1 MLYTFPLM
9 FYLLAALLL
18 QAPVEPIIRVRS
30 RLVIVPTTVLTKDD
44 RFIHGLELE
53 HFRVYDNGRLQ
64 KAQLDSES
72 QLVSIVIAVQTNAAV
87 REYVPQIN
95 RVASVVETMLM
106 GEEGEAAVLSFNDE
120 VRVVQPFTS
129 ASETLDKALR
139 GLAPAFEKS
148 RAIDAVLR
156 GIELLKARPIQRRR
170 VLLLV
175 TQSSDAGSSGTL
187 REALLEAELH
197 DIRIY
202 ALLIRRVGKALVHD
216 TLSIVNPDSLSHHG
230 RPGGRG
236 GIAGNLELAKLVPE
250 IYRGRKTASGQDA
263 ITVLTSYTGGRKV
276 PFRNLRELESAL
288 TAVGEELHSE
298 YILSYR
304 PDRDDPGYHRIRVEV
319 VRRDVV
325 VHARPGYY
333 MDTSFPSR

>member
-1 MLYTFPLM
+1 MV
-9 FYLLAALLL
+9 YLLALLLL
-18 QAPVEPIIRVRS
+18 QSSIEPIIRVPS
-30 RLVIVPTTVLTKDD
+30 RLVMAPATVLTKDG
-44 RFIHGLELE
+44 RFIHGLELK

-72 QLVSIVIAVQTNAAV
+72 QMVSIVIAVQTNAAV
-87 REYVPQIN
+87 REYVPEIN
-95 RVASVVETMLM
+95 RVASVVETLLM
-106 GEEGEAAVLSFNDE
+106 GEEGEAAVLSFNNE

-129 ASETLDKALR
+129 ASEPLDKAIRALS
-139 GLAPAFEKS
+139 PAFEKS
-148 RAIDAVLR
+148 RAIDAILR
-156 GIELLKARPIQRRR
+156 GIELLKARPVQRRR

-197 DIRIY
+197 EIRVY
-202 ALLIRRVGKALVHD
+202 ALLIPRVGKALVHD

-230 RPGGRG
+230 RPGGLG
-236 GIAGNLELAKLVPE
+236 GIAGNLELSKLVPE

-288 TAVGEELHSE
+288 TAVGEELHSG

-319 VRRDVV
+319 ARREVV
-325 VHARPGYY
+325 VHTRPGYY
-333 MDTSFPSR
+333 MDTR